1 MSALEAREE
10 STLFDRIRRL
20 DEGGREFWS
29 ARELSEV
36 LGYGA
41 WRNFSPSLERAAK
54 SAEVQGH
61 DVPRHFA
68 QSRKVSTSGPD
79 ALDYHLTRFAAY
91 LVAMNADPNKQA
103 VADAQA
109 YFAVQTRV
117 AEVAAAPTGPELLA
131 LAVIEAQQMLAAK
144 DEQIKE
150 LAPKA
155 AQADT
160 FRQSEGLRTIGDLA
174 NDLKVHVAANMP
186 GRKVRQQDVFDQAGR
201 LGLII
206 RANSVRNNQP
216 TARAIDAGWVKPYA
230 HTYESNSH
238 GPVTKVS
245 TRLTPRGYGRLWDG
259 CLQWLGEHE
268 QLAVAA

>member
-1 MSALEAREE
+1 MNALEVFAFKGREVRTVLVAGEPWFVLADVCTVLEIGNPSMVSSRIEADALSSTEVIDSMGRKQTARTVSEAGLYDVVFMSRKPE
-10 STLFDRIRRL
+10 ARDFQRWVTGEVLPSIRRTGLYSVPSFDVASL
-20 DEGGREFWS
+20 DGIAALAAAAS
-29 ARELSEV
+29 AAVEE
-36 LGYGA
+36 A
-41 WRNFSPSLERAAK
+41 RAA
-54 SAEVQGH
+54 
-61 DVPRHFA
+61 R
-68 QSRKVSTSGPD
+68 
-79 ALDYHLTRFAAY
+79 
-91 LVAMNADPNKQA
+91 
-103 VADAQA
+103 
-109 YFAVQTRV
+109 
-117 AEVAAAPTGPELLA
+117 AEVA
-131 LAVIEAQQMLAAK
+131 V
-144 DEQIKE
+144 

-216 TARAIDAGWVKPYA
+216 TAKAIDAGWVRPYA
-230 HTYESNSH
+230 HTYTSNSH

>member
-1 MSALEAREE
+1 MSALEVFAFKGREVRTVLVDGAPWFVLADVCSVLEIGNPSMVSSRIEADALSTAEVIDSLGRKQTARTVSEAGLYDVVFMSRKPE
-10 STLFDRIRRL
+10 ARDFQRWVTGEVLPSIRRTGSYSVPSFDVASL
-20 DEGGREFWS
+20 DGIAALAAAAS
-29 ARELSEV
+29 AAVEE
-36 LGYGA
+36 A
-41 WRNFSPSLERAAK
+41 RAA
-54 SAEVQGH
+54 
-61 DVPRHFA
+61 R
-68 QSRKVSTSGPD
+68 
-79 ALDYHLTRFAAY
+79 
-91 LVAMNADPNKQA
+91 
-103 VADAQA
+103 
-109 YFAVQTRV
+109 
-117 AEVAAAPTGPELLA
+117 AEVA
-131 LAVIEAQQMLAAK
+131 V
-144 DEQIKE
+144 

-259 CLQWLGEHE
+259 CLRWLGEHE

>member
-1 MSALEAREE
+1 MSALEVFAFEGRSLRAELLGGDAWFVAADVADLLGY
-10 STLFDRIRRL
+10 SVAAAMTRTLDEDEKGVRIVHTLGGDQRVAVISEAGLYSAILRSRIPGAKEFKRWVTHEVLPSIRRTGSYSVPSFDVASL
-20 DEGGREFWS
+20 DGIAALAAAAS
-29 ARELSEV
+29 AAVEE
-36 LGYGA
+36 A
-41 WRNFSPSLERAAK
+41 RAA
-54 SAEVQGH
+54 
-61 DVPRHFA
+61 R
-68 QSRKVSTSGPD
+68 
-79 ALDYHLTRFAAY
+79 
-91 LVAMNADPNKQA
+91 
-103 VADAQA
+103 
-109 YFAVQTRV
+109 
-117 AEVAAAPTGPELLA
+117 AEVA
-131 LAVIEAQQMLAAK
+131 V
-144 DEQIKE
+144 

-216 TARAIDAGWVKPYA
+216 TARAVEAGWVKPYA

-259 CLQWLGEHE
+259 CLHWLAEHE